1 MLSRPS
7 PQDLIA
13 IALAHLQEDVLPNL
27 EGEARLSGLMIA
39 RAIGIAQQQLAHGE
53 AAEEELKRI
62 QSLYAETLGADVVAA
77 RRRLAGDIR
86 ARKFKPGSPEENR
99 LIDALTATV
108 AADMRIVN
116 VKYMAQRQRGK
127 GAESAV

>member
-1 MLSRPS
+1 MLSRPG

-13 IALAHLQEDVLPNL
+13 IALAHLQEDVLPKL
-27 EGEARLSGLMIA
+27 EGESRLSGLMIA
-39 RAIGIAQQQLAHGE
+39 RAIGIAQQQLAHAE
-53 AAEEELKRI
+53 AAAEELHRI
-62 QSLYAETLGADVVAA
+62 QSLYMEDLGFDLVSAQ
-77 RRRLAGDIR
+77 RRLAADIR

-108 AADMRIVN
+108 AAEMRVVN

>member
-1 MLSRPS
+1 MLSRPN
-7 PQDLIA
+7 PEDLIA
-13 IALAHLQEDVLPNL
+13 IALAHLQEDVLPGL

-39 RAIGIAQQQLAHGE
+39 RAIGIAQQQLGHGE
-53 AAEEELKRI
+53 AAAEELKRI
-62 QSLYAETLGADVVAA
+62 QALYAENLGSDLAA
-77 RRRLAGDIR
+77 AQRRLAADIR
-86 ARKFKPGSPEENR
+86 AGKFKPGSPEENR

-108 AADMRIVN
+108 AAEMRIVN

>member
-1 MLSRPS
+1 MLSRPAA
-7 PQDLIA
+7 QDLIA
-13 IALAHLQEDVLPNL
+13 IALAHLQEDVLPQL
-27 EGEARLSGLMIA
+27 EGEAKLSGLMIA
-39 RAIGIAQQQLAHGE
+39 RAIGIAQQQLVHAE
-53 AAEEELKRI
+53 AASEELHRI
-62 QSLYAETLGADVVAA
+62 QSLYGEDLGPDLAA
-77 RRRLAGDIR
+77 AQRRLAADIR

-108 AADMRIVN
+108 AAEMRIVN